1 MPRARAVRSKPTKG
15 RFHNTEI
22 ADALDEIADL
32 LELQSANPFRVR
44 AYRNGARTV
53 RGLGME
59 VAEMLG
65 EGRDLSELPGIGKDL
80 ATKLR
85 CLAETGTVPLLDE
98 LHREVPA
105 IATELLHLSG
115 LGPKRVRALY
125 EDLEIHSLE
134 QLKRALLDGRVD
146 ELPGFGPKIVASLRE
161 SLAAKAEHPRR
172 FKRAEVRGIVEP
184 LVAYLEASPGVER
197 VTVAGSYR
205 RRQETVGDID
215 ILATAEKTKPIMD
228 RFVAYPEVAKVLAE
242 GPTRSTVV
250 LRSGIQVDIRIVPG
264 ESYGAALHYF
274 TGSKAHNIA
283 VRQMGQKLGYKVNEY
298 GVFKGKRRI
307 AGETELSVYKTVA
320 LPYIEPELREN
331 RGEFEAARAGK
342 LPKLVERG
350 DLRGDLHAHTTATD
364 GHDSLEAMARA
375 ARERG
380 FEYLA
385 ITEHSRRLTMAQGL
399 DPRRLAQQ
407 IEAIDRL
414 NAKGAGVRILKGI
427 EVDILEDGKLDLPD
441 EILARLDLVVGAVHS
456 KFSLSREQQTERIL
470 RGMRHPYFTILAHP
484 SGRLIEERP
493 PYDVDMPRIIRAAR
507 ERGSFLELN
516 AHPDRLDLSD
526 VHCRMAKE
534 AGVLVSIAS
543 DAHRTSDLDDLA
555 YGVEQARRGWLEKR
569 DVLNARPLAALEKL
583 LAATRR

>member
-1 MPRARAVRSKPTKG
+1 MARARSVPQKREKV

-53 RGLGME
+53 RSLGME
-59 VAEMLG
+59 IAEMLE

-98 LHREVPA
+98 LHRAVPA

-146 ELPGFGPKIVASLRE
+146 ELPGFGPKLVASLKE

-172 FKRAEVRGIVEP
+172 FKRALVRGIVDP
-184 LVAYLEASPGVER
+184 LVSYLRASPGVER
-197 VTVAGSYR
+197 VIVAGSYR
-205 RRQETVGDID
+205 RCQETVGDID
-215 ILATAEKTKPIMD
+215 ILATAKNTKPIMD
-228 RFVAYPEVAKVLAE
+228 RFVAYEEVAKVLAE

-250 LRSGIQVDIRIVPG
+250 LRSGIQVDIRIVPA

-283 VRQMGQKLGYKVNEY
+283 VRQMGQKRSYKINEY
-298 GVFKGKRRI
+298 GVFKGKQRI
-307 AGETELSVYKTVA
+307 AGDTELSVYRTVG

-342 LPKLVERG
+342 LPKLIERG

-364 GHDSLEAMARA
+364 GHDSLEAMAEA

-385 ITEHSRRLTMAQGL
+385 ITEHSRHLAMAHGL
-399 DPRRLAQQ
+399 DPRRLARQ
-407 IEAIDRL
+407 IEAIDRYD
-414 NAKGAGVRILKGI
+414 AKGKGVAVLKGI
-427 EVDILEDGKLDLPD
+427 EVDILEDGSLDLPD
-441 EILARLDLVVGAVHS
+441 DILARLDLVVGAIHS
-456 KFSLSREQQTERIL
+456 KFGLSREQQTERIL
-470 RGMRHPYFTILAHP
+470 RGMQHRYFTILAHP
-484 SGRLIEERP
+484 TGRLIEERP
-493 PYDVDMPRIIRAAR
+493 PYDVDMARIIRGAR
-507 ERGSFLELN
+507 ERGCFLELN

-543 DAHRTSDLDDLA
+543 DAHRTTDLDDLTF
-555 YGVEQARRGWLEKR
+555 GVDQARRGWLEKG
-569 DVLNARPLAALEKL
+569 DVLNARPLAALKKL
-583 LAATRR
+583 LASTRR

>member
-1 MPRARAVRSKPTKG
+1 MARTRAAPSKRAKAG
-15 RFHNTEI
+15 FHNTEI

-32 LELQSANPFRVR
+32 LELQSANPFRIR

-59 VAEMLG
+59 VAEMLA
-65 EGRDLSELPGIGKDL
+65 EGRDLSELPSIGKEL

-125 EDLEIHSLE
+125 EDLEIHSIE
-134 QLKRALLDGRVD
+134 QLKRALVDGRVD
-146 ELPGFGPKIVASLRE
+146 ELPGFGPKLVTSLKD

-205 RRQETVGDID
+205 RCQETVGDID
-215 ILATAEKTKPIMD
+215 ILATAEETKPIMD

-250 LRSGIQVDIRIVPG
+250 LRSGIQVDIRIVPA

-283 VRQMGQKLGYKVNEY
+283 VRQMGQKRGLKVNEY
-298 GVFKGKRRI
+298 GVFKGKKKI
-307 AGETELSVYKTVA
+307 AGETELSIYE
-320 LPYIEPELREN
+320 LFGFPYIEPELREN

-342 LPKLVERG
+342 LPKLVERR

-364 GHDSLEAMARA
+364 GHDSLEAMAKA

-385 ITEHSRRLTMAQGL
+385 ITEHSRHLTVAHGL
-399 DPRRLAQQ
+399 DPRGLAQQ

-414 NAKGAGVRILKGI
+414 NAKGAGVRLLKGI
-427 EVDILEDGKLDLPD
+427 EVDILEDGTLDLPN
-441 EILARLDLVVGAVHS
+441 EILARLDLVVGAIHS
-456 KFSLSREQQTERIL
+456 KFNLSRERQTERIL
-470 RGMRHPYFTILAHP
+470 RGMQHRFFTILAHP

-493 PYDVDMPRIIRAAR
+493 PYDVDLPRIIRAAR

-534 AGVLVSIAS
+534 ASVLVSIAS
-543 DAHRTSDLDDLA
+543 DAHRTSDFDDLQ
-555 YGVEQARRGWLEKR
+555 YGIDQARRGWLEKR
-569 DVLNARPLAALEKL
+569 DVLNTRPLATLQKL
-583 LAATRR
+583 LMGTRR

>member
-1 MPRARAVRSKPTKG
+1 MARARSAPQKRGKT

-59 VAEMLG
+59 IAEMLE

-85 CLAETGTVPLLDE
+85 CLAEAGTVPLLDE
-98 LHREVPA
+98 LHRAVPA

-146 ELPGFGPKIVASLRE
+146 ELPGFGPKLVASLKE

-172 FKRAEVRGIVEP
+172 FKRALVRGIVDP
-184 LVAYLEASPGVER
+184 LIAYLRASPGVER
-197 VTVAGSYR
+197 VIVAGSYR
-205 RRQETVGDID
+205 RCQETIGDID
-215 ILATAEKTKPIMD
+215 ILATAENTKPIMD
-228 RFVAYPEVAKVLAE
+228 RFVAYGEVAKVLAE
-242 GPTRSTVV
+242 GSTRSTVV
-250 LRSGIQVDIRIVPG
+250 LRSGIQVDIRIVPA

-283 VRQMGQKLGYKVNEY
+283 VRQMGQKRGYKINEY

-307 AGETELSVYKTVA
+307 AGDTELSVYHTVG

-350 DLRGDLHAHTTATD
+350 NLRGDLHAHTTATD
-364 GHDSLEAMARA
+364 GHDSLEAMAEA

-385 ITEHSRRLTMAQGL
+385 ITEHSRHLAMAHGL
-399 DPRRLAQQ
+399 DPRRLARQ
-407 IEAIDRL
+407 IETIDRY
-414 NAKGAGVRILKGI
+414 NAKGKGVALLKGI
-427 EVDILEDGKLDLPD
+427 EVDILEDGSLDLPD
-441 EILARLDLVVGAVHS
+441 EILARLDLVVGAIHS
-456 KFSLSREQQTERIL
+456 KFGLSRERQTERIL
-470 RGMRHPYFTILAHP
+470 RGMQHRYFTVLAHP
-484 SGRLIEERP
+484 TGRLIEERP
-493 PYDVDMPRIIRAAR
+493 PYDVDMARIIRGAR
-507 ERGSFLELN
+507 ERGCFLELN

-543 DAHRTSDLDDLA
+543 DAHRATDLDDLVF
-555 YGVEQARRGWLEKR
+555 GVDQARRGWLEKG
-569 DVLNARPLAALEKL
+569 DVLNARPHAALNKL
-583 LAATRR
+583 LAGTRR

>member
-1 MPRARAVRSKPTKG
+1 MARARAVRPKPAKA

-59 VAEMLG
+59 VSEMLV

-85 CLAETGTVPLLDE
+85 CLAETGTVRLLDE

-146 ELPGFGPKIVASLRE
+146 ELPGFGPKIVASLKE

-250 LRSGIQVDIRIVPG
+250 LRSGIQVDIRIVPN

-283 VRQMGQKLGYKVNEY
+283 VRQMGQKLGYKINEY

-307 AGETELSVYKTVA
+307 AGDTELSVYKTVD

-364 GHDSLEAMARA
+364 GHDSLEAMAKA

-385 ITEHSRRLTMAQGL
+385 ITEHSRRLTMAHGL

-441 EILARLDLVVGAVHS
+441 DILARLDLVVGAVHS

-470 RGMRHPYFTILAHP
+470 KGMRHPYFTILAHP

-543 DAHRTSDLDDLA
+543 DAHRASGLDDLV
-555 YGVEQARRGWLEKR
+555 YGVDQARRGWLEKR
-569 DVLNARPLAALEKL
+569 DVLNTRPLAALEKL
-583 LAATRR
+583 LAGTRR